1 MAKKL
6 NARPYAQAVFEIA
19 QKENKTDRWQ
29 SDLEEIASVTGDA
42 ILMAWMENPKIR
54 SEDKLKLLSERLPGI
69 SPLALNLLRLLI
81 ARRKVEIAGQ
91 LAAEYHR
98 LVYRQR
104 GIEHAEVITAVPLSD
119 EDKQTLAERLGAIV
133 GKKVVLQPSV
143 DPKILGGIIAR
154 INGKLLD
161 ASTQSKL
168 EALRKELAGAGSRG

>member
-19 QKENKTDRWQ
+19 QKENKLERWE
-29 SDLEEIASVTGDA
+29 SDLEEIAGVTADVT
-42 ILMAWMENPKIR
+42 LMAWMENPKIR
-54 SEDKLKLLSERLPGI
+54 SEDKVKLISDRLPGI

-81 ARRKVEIAGQ
+81 ARRKVEIAGA
-91 LAAEYHR
+91 LAAEFHR
-98 LVYRQR
+98 LVDRQR

-133 GKKVVLQPSV
+133 GKKVVLQPTV

-154 INGKLLD
+154 IDGKLLD